1 MLIGIII
8 LVIVVLLVVFLI
20 AAYNGLVKARN
31 RVDNAFSQI
40 EVQQKRRSGG
50 VGQHLMRTWPTSY

>member
-1 MLIGIII
+1 MARIFSAQDVIKPQETRNYLIRM
-8 LVIVVLLVVFLI
+8 F
-20 AAYNGLVKARN
+20 
-31 RVDNAFSQI
+31 